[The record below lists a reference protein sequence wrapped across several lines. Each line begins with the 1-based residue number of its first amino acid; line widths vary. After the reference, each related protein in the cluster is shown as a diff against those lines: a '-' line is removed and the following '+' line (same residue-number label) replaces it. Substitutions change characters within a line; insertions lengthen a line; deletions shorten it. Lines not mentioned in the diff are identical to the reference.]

1 MRKARKLA
9 ALLAGVLMATTV
21 TGCSNTKY
29 AMKADGEEIKAGIYI
44 GYLQEE
50 LINQVNTLYYQGITE
65 DPLSQQVEG
74 EGMTVSEYSKQQA
87 IQKTKEYYAVK
98 KQFEAE
104 GLSFTDEEI
113 ESMNSYLKTA
123 WESSG
128 EMLEEIG
135 VSKDSYK
142 EIYRHYLRYSSLFSH
157 YFSEGGSKAPSEDE
171 MVTYINDS
179 YLRYK
184 VMSFYKS
191 SSEDEAAKETENKEA
206 EEKRDHYYEIGKEM
220 TFDEFDQLIE
230 MKQDDDQAEADAASE
245 AADES
250 ADASGDESS
259 SADASADESSVDES
273 TADESSVDESSVD
286 ESSIEESSADESS
299 ADESSADESTAD
311 ESSAD
316 ESTEDESSDTD
327 SESEE
332 EAAEEDPY
340 VNETMTN
347 FGALKE
353 DALETDSGKL
363 YQFIHD
369 AEANK
374 VLTFE
379 NDTAYYIIIKGDVT
393 ERSKEYLD
401 DNHTTILNEMKG
413 DEFDGMVKEW
423 IEAIDFSNNE
433 KALTRYSPETIY
445 KRITDFNEKKSKTT
459 AKAAS

>member
-1 MRKARKLA
+1 
-9 ALLAGVLMATTV
+9 
-21 TGCSNTKY
+21 
-29 AMKADGEEIKAGIYI
+29 
-44 GYLQEE
+44 
-50 LINQVNTLYYQGITE
+50 
-65 DPLSQQVEG
+65 
-74 EGMTVSEYSKQQA
+74 
-87 IQKTKEYYAVK
+87 
-98 KQFEAE
+98 
-104 GLSFTDEEI
+104 
-113 ESMNSYLKTA
+113 
-123 WESSG
+123 
-128 EMLEEIG
+128 
-135 VSKDSYK
+135 
-142 EIYRHYLRYSSLFSH
+142 
-157 YFSEGGSKAPSEDE
+157 
-171 MVTYINDS
+171 
-179 YLRYK
+179 
-184 VMSFYKS
+184 MSFYKS

-230 MKQDDDQAEADAASE
+230 MKQDDDQAEADAVSE

-273 TADESSVDESSVD
+273 TADESSVDESSV
-286 ESSIEESSADESS
+286 EESSADESS
-299 ADESSADESTAD
+299 VDESSADESTAD